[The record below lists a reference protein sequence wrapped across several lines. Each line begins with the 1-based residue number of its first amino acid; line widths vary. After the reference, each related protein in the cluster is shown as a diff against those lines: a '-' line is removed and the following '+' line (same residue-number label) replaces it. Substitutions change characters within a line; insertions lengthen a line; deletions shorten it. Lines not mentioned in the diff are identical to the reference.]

1 MQAIRLR
8 CAPRNRFRLGL
19 HDLGTTS
26 EWLHSD
32 TLFSGIINAH
42 ALLFG
47 EPQTS
52 GLVDDFRKQR
62 IRFSSAF
69 PLVQFFNGNQEALRL
84 FFLPRPYCQ
93 NKPPQTDHAEIGL
106 KKKIKKIR
114 FQSLPVFKSM
124 LQTVR
129 QEEDTVAF
137 AFDLLNLP
145 RLSEGF
151 VISRAEDAEIGKVL
165 PMWRENGEKRE
176 ENLIEPLKTIETPK
190 VNLQK
195 IDNAGP
201 FYETDLCLNR
211 GAIPGT
217 EVSWETHFFFLIDH
231 QLPVEAIDRF
241 YAALRLLGDEGIGG
255 ERSCG
260 AGHFADY
267 EIMEFDWELAGAYQT
282 NLALL
287 SPLPEELNNIVSYES
302 LMRGGSY
309 LTGENSDRQRKLSI
323 RMIKEGAVLRGET
336 RGRLVEVAQKDGQ
349 AVYQNGLNFGLS
361 FGEQT

>member
-1 MQAIRLR
+1 MQAIKLT

-19 HDLGTTS
+19 RDLGTTS

-47 EPQTS
+47 EPQTTE
-52 GLVDDFRKQR
+52 LVNDFHEQR
-62 IRFSSAF
+62 IRISSAF
-69 PLVQFFNGNQEALRL
+69 PLVQFSNGNKESLGL

-114 FQSLPVFKSM
+114 FLSLPVFKSM

-129 QEEDTVAF
+129 QEEDTIAF
-137 AFDLLNLP
+137 AFDLLTLP

-151 VISRAEDAEIGKVL
+151 VISSTEGAEIGKLVSL
-165 PMWRENGEKRE
+165 GQENV
-176 ENLIEPLKTIETPK
+176 IEPLKSIETPK

-195 IDNAGP
+195 IDDAGP
-201 FYETDLCLNR
+201 FYETDLHLNR

-217 EVSWETHFFFLIDH
+217 EVRWETHFFFLIDH
-231 QLPVEAIDRF
+231 KLSDDALDRF
-241 YAALRLLGDEGIGG
+241 FAALRLLGDEGIGG

-260 AGHFADY
+260 AGHFTDY
-267 EIMEFDWELAGAYQT
+267 ETLDFDWDLSGPYQT

-287 SPLPEELNNIVSYES
+287 SPQAEELSKIVSYES
-302 LMRGGSY
+302 LIRGGSF
-309 LTGENSDRQRKLSI
+309 LTGENSDRQRKMSV
-323 RMIKEGAVLRGET
+323 RMILEGSVFRGEMH
-336 RGRLVEVAQKDGQ
+336 GRLVEVAQKDGKP
-349 AVYQNGLNFGLS
+349 VYQNGLNFGLS
-361 FGEQT
+361 FGEQA

>member
-1 MQAIRLR
+1 MQAIKLI
-8 CAPRNRFRLGL
+8 CPAHNRFRLGQR
-19 HDLGTTS
+19 DQATTS

-47 EPQTS
+47 EPQTTE
-52 GLVDDFRKQR
+52 LVNDFREQR
-62 IRFSSAF
+62 IRLSSAF
-69 PLVQFFNGNQEALRL
+69 PLVQFFNGSKESLRL

-106 KKKIKKIR
+106 KKKLKRIK
-114 FQSLPVFKSM
+114 FLSLPVFKSM

-129 QEEDTVAF
+129 LEEDTITF
-137 AFDLLNLP
+137 AFDLLTLP

-151 VISRAEDAEIGKVL
+151 VISSAEGADFGKFVS
-165 PMWRENGEKRE
+165 REQEKM
-176 ENLIEPLKTIETPK
+176 IQPLKSIETPK

-195 IDNAGP
+195 IDDAGP
-201 FYETDLCLNR
+201 FYETDLHLNH

-217 EVSWETHFFFLIDH
+217 ELWWETHFFFLID
-231 QLPVEAIDRF
+231 QKLSDDALDRF

-260 AGHFADY
+260 AGHFIDY
-267 EIMEFDWELAGAYQT
+267 ETLDFDWGLSGPYQT

-287 SPLPEELNNIVSYES
+287 SPQAEELSKIVSYES

-309 LTGENSDRQRKLSI
+309 LTGENSDRQRKMSV
-323 RMIKEGAVLRGET
+323 RMILEGSVFRGEMH
-336 RGRLVEVAQKDGQ
+336 GRLVEVAQKDGKP
-349 AVYQNGLNFGLS
+349 VYQNGLNFGLN
-361 FGEQT
+361 FGEQA